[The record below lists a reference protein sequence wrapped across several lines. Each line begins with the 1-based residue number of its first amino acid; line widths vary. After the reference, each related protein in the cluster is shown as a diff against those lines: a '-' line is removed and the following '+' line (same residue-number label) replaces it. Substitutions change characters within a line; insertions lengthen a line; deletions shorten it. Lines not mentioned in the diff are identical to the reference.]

1 MNVKAANT
9 QAPYGRA
16 LLAIGFASLA
26 WVASAQQPPAG
37 RGVQPQGAMAN
48 FTGGVRSLES
58 PDVRAS
64 RFQYDAGARSYW
76 HSHSG
81 VQLLLPEQGKGRVQ
95 IRGQQIQDMIVGQ
108 PIALPAGVLHWHGA
122 APDQGMTQIA
132 VNVGGVTWGE
142 AVTDEEYLGR
152 K

>member
-1 MNVKAANT
+1 MQKTEMVPPA
-9 QAPYGRA
+9 RV
-16 LLAIGFASLA
+16 LLALGLASIA
-26 WVASAQQPPAG
+26 WVTSAQQTAPSPA
-37 RGVQPQGAMAN
+37 PAQGAMAN

-58 PDVRAS
+58 TDVRAS

-76 HSHSG
+76 HSHGG

-95 IRGQQIQDMIVGQ
+95 IRGQKMQDMIVGQ
-108 PIALPAGVLHWHGA
+108 PVALPGGVLHWHGA

-132 VNVGGVTWGE
+132 VNVGGVTWGDP
-142 AVTDEEYLGR
+142 VTDDEYLGR

>member
-64 RFQYDAGARSYW
+64 RFPDGSSYVRGPRNGELCRRGRRP
-76 HSHSG
+76 SHFYHR
-81 VQLLLPEQGKGRVQ
+81 QN
-95 IRGQQIQDMIVGQ
+95 Q
-108 PIALPAGVLHWHGA
+108 PA
-122 APDQGMTQIA
+122 
-132 VNVGGVTWGE
+132 
-142 AVTDEEYLGR
+142 
-152 K
+152 

>member
-1 MNVKAANT
+1 MDVKSANPH
-9 QAPYGRA
+9 ARVW
-16 LLAIGFASLA
+16 LAIGLASLA
-26 WVASAQQPPAG
+26 WVVSAQQPPAG
-37 RGVQPQGAMAN
+37 RATQPPGAMAN

-58 PDVRAS
+58 TDVRAS

-95 IRGQQIQDMIVGQ
+95 IRGQKMQDMIVGQ
-108 PIALPAGVLHWHGA
+108 PVALPAGVLHWHGA

-132 VNVGGVTWGE
+132 VNVGGVTWGDP
-142 AVTDEEYLGR
+142 VSDDEYFGR
-152 K
+152 R